1 MKQMMVAAASVAMAV
16 ALAGC
21 GGSPK
26 GVAEDF
32 VDAII
37 QREPDKALKC
47 MNVNNA
53 TAKDIKE
60 LKEEFDKLGKDIN
73 DNKLEAEA
81 FDEVINI
88 PPENSGYTIRNGAK
102 ITGETATVMVQY
114 KKGKDKKSEGM
125 KVQLQKVDG
134 SWVVEENGYHELQG
148 LDTSDR

>member
-32 VDAII
+32 VDAVI
-37 QREPDKALKC
+37 QRETDKALKC

-53 TAKDIKE
+53 TANYIKN
-60 LKEEFDKLGKDIN
+60 LKEQLDNIGKNIN

-81 FDEVINI
+81 IDEEIHV
-88 PPENSGYTIRNGAK
+88 PAENSGYTIKNGAK
-102 ITGETATVMVQY
+102 ITGETAMVTVQY

-125 KVQLQKVDG
+125 DVKLQKVDG
-134 SWVVEENGYHELQG
+134 SWVVVDYDTRTN